1 MNKKAF
7 SLAIILSMATT
18 GAFASDVVSTSV
30 NNGDKLTKLQKEAIQ
45 LTQQQLAQKASQDAQ
60 QYEVALNLNEDST
73 VSLALANNR
82 TAKQSLW
89 DYQAA
94 KATVSATAAGK
105 NPKCIL
111 CMARCS

>member
-60 QYEVALNLNEDST
+60 QYATAPT
-73 VSLALANNR
+73 VSLNIYR
-82 TAKQSLW
+82 TTTHTMRN
-89 DYQAA
+89 
-94 KATVSATAAGK
+94 ATGLF
-105 NPKCIL
+105 P
-111 CMARCS
+111 

>member
-60 QYEVALNLNEDST
+60 QYEVALNLMKIAQFLLHWLIT
-73 VSLALANNR
+73 ARRNNPCGII
-82 TAKQSLW
+82 KLQKP
-89 DYQAA
+89 Q
-94 KATVSATAAGK
+94 
-105 NPKCIL
+105 
-111 CMARCS
+111 